1 MSETTIR
8 AMTASDWP
16 EVEAIYAAG
25 IQTGHAT
32 FEPAPPATWEAF
44 DTGKH
49 PDLRPD
55 ALRQGL
61 GGRLLAALIEQA
73 EQLGVWTIQCS
84 IFPEN
89 AASIRLHER
98 HGFRIVGIRERI
110 AYMSY
115 EAFWVLFRFL
125 CWGRRHSTGLIIGSF
140 GLYRSSILE
149 RFVQALRVPPVHPPH
164 RLELDLGHGRPR
176 RPRMDQLG
184 LVEPVHSL
192 RERVVVTI
200 PTGPDRCH
208 HAGLSKMLGVPDRY
222 ILRPAIR
229 VVHQPVQCM
238 VSRGHQRMLERLERE
253 CFGPQRRPGR
263 PPHNLAREHID
274 HERRV
279 AKPCRRPHIG
289 DIRHPQ

>member
-49 PDLRPD
+49 PDLRLVAVAPDGRVLGWAAASPVSAREVYRGVVEESVYLRPD

-115 EAFWVLFRFL
+115 GPEK
-125 CWGRRHSTGLIIGSF
+125 GRWRDTV
-140 GLYRSSILE
+140 ILE
-149 RFVQALRVPPVHPPH
+149 RRSSMNAP
-164 RLELDLGHGRPR
+164 RPIR
-176 RPRMDQLG
+176 
-184 LVEPVHSL
+184 EPQ
-192 RERVVVTI
+192 
-200 PTGPDRCH
+200 
-208 HAGLSKMLGVPDRY
+208 SK
-222 ILRPAIR
+222 
-229 VVHQPVQCM
+229 
-238 VSRGHQRMLERLERE
+238 
-253 CFGPQRRPGR
+253 
-263 PPHNLAREHID
+263 
-274 HERRV
+274 
-279 AKPCRRPHIG
+279 
-289 DIRHPQ
+289 

>member
-98 HGFRIVGIRERI
+98 HGFRVLGTRERI
-110 AYMSY
+110 VYMSY
-115 EAFWVLFRFL
+115 GPEKERWRDTA
-125 CWGRRHSTGLIIGSF
+125 
-140 GLYRSSILE
+140 ILE
-149 RFVQALRVPPVHPPH
+149 RRSSMNAPQPMHETDADEVPRTSSAARLYDGMRVEVPTRTVNI
-164 RLELDLGHGRPR
+164 R
-176 RPRMDQLG
+176 RN
-184 LVEPVHSL
+184 
-192 RERVVVTI
+192 I
-200 PTGPDRCH
+200 
-208 HAGLSKMLGVPDRY
+208 
-222 ILRPAIR
+222 
-229 VVHQPVQCM
+229 
-238 VSRGHQRMLERLERE
+238 
-253 CFGPQRRPGR
+253 
-263 PPHNLAREHID
+263 
-274 HERRV
+274 
-279 AKPCRRPHIG
+279 
-289 DIRHPQ
+289 